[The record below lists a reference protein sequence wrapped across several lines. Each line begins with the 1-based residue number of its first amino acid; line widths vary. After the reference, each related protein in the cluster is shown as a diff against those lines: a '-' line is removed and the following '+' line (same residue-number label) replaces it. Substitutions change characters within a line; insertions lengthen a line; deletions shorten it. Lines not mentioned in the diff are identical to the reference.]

1 MKKIGL
7 MGAALIA
14 IAFATAAAAATP
26 EAFFGNTVV
35 TTLDGASTKWF
46 FAKDGAYSIA
56 GPDGEAGKGVWTL
69 SSGELCVTPDGGEKL
84 CVAMPAEQGVGDTW
98 QSTNSAGQTF
108 TTAIVAG
115 R

>member
-1 MKKIGL
+1 MRRIIL
-7 MGAALIA
+7 ASVALIA
-14 IAFATAAAAATP
+14 IATAAAAATP

-46 FAKDGAYSIA
+46 FSKDGAYSIA
-56 GPDGEAGKGVWTL
+56 GPDGAAGKGVWTL
-69 SSGELCVTPDGGEKL
+69 VAGELCVTPDGGEKL
-84 CVAMPAEQGVGDTW
+84 CVAMPADKGVGDSW